1 MEAGLSSR
9 LSAVAAGK
17 PSGQTSASMK
27 RLLCQPHHRPS
38 LPLQYILRC
47 RQRLDARF
55 RMAAELR
62 CRSWFTGAC
71 YFAWENALHAVLPAG
86 LLPTHK
92 CFRLSAA
99 GAEPALAPTRQGF
112 FVVTLRP
119 QTLPGGRGCV
129 RRSQRTASAWSAPTS
144 LPTKRSRRIGSRRG
158 CRLVRLLPKCSSAA
172 GCTTCTVERQDR
184 ADPVATPCLQP
195 RQPV

>member
-1 MEAGLSSR
+1 M
-9 LSAVAAGK
+9 
-17 PSGQTSASMK
+17 SMK

-71 YFAWENALHAVLPAG
+71 CFAWKNNAFHAALPAG

-92 CFRLSAA
+92 
-99 GAEPALAPTRQGF
+99 GF
-112 FVVTLRP
+112 HL
-119 QTLPGGRGCV
+119 
-129 RRSQRTASAWSAPTS
+129 
-144 LPTKRSRRIGSRRG
+144 I
-158 CRLVRLLPKCSSAA
+158 
-172 GCTTCTVERQDR
+172 
-184 ADPVATPCLQP
+184 
-195 RQPV
+195 